1 MTKKEAGNKLDEL
14 LTTDSWTIGGRQAL
28 TSAPKWFTPTPG
40 SLEGSLSY
48 ESSGK
53 TLFVSVSNGG
63 MGYEV
68 GNTLAFIA
76 CTTFKTN
83 KFAAVESLSIH
94 KKTSV

>member
-40 SLEGSLSY
+40 SPDGTLSY

-68 GNTLAFIA
+68 I
-76 CTTFKTN
+76 
-83 KFAAVESLSIH
+83 
-94 KKTSV
+94 

>member
-40 SLEGSLSY
+40 SPDGTLSY

-68 GNTLAFIA
+68 TQGVAFLS
-76 CTTFKTN
+76 
-83 KFAAVESLSIH
+83 SLIF
-94 KKTSV
+94 TSNMCVV